1 MLSEKCGIEGYRTRS
16 ESIFSGNG
24 ICACAPSKI
33 KEFFFFYVER
43 VNIKDFFF
51 LYSLVMQIFLD
62 MAVLVDAQGDMLDN
76 IESQVS
82 SFLDKIILIMV
93 TKKRLITSQKINQR

>member
-33 KEFFFFYVER
+33 QALFFFYVER
-43 VNIKDFFF
+43 VNIKDFF
-51 LYSLVMQIFLD
+51 SLFTCHADFSGYGCLGGCTRGH
-62 MAVLVDAQGDMLDN
+62 A
-76 IESQVS
+76 
-82 SFLDKIILIMV
+82 
-93 TKKRLITSQKINQR
+93 